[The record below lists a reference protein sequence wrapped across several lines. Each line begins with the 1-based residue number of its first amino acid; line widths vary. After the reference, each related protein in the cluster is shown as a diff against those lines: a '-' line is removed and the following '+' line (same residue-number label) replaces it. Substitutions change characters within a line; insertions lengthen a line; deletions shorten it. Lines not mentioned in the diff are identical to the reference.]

1 MSVKPAVNKNFC
13 TTQVKKI
20 VSGVRDSLQ
29 NLAEN
34 VCLAYLDEPVVI
46 KQFKTIMPA
55 VYGAAASTGKP
66 VSKTIEDSYFKTLS
80 SQIDNTIDTFLSKN
94 TITEQTLFAFQQSI
108 LSVFVNSELFI
119 YCDSINSIDK
129 LKKKVKKIDD

>member
-1 MSVKPAVNKNFC
+1 MSVQPVVIKNFC
-13 TTQVKKI
+13 VPQVKKI
-20 VSGVRDSLQ
+20 TKGLRDSLQ

-34 VCLAYLDEPVVI
+34 VCLAYLDEPAVV

-66 VSKTIEDSYFKTLS
+66 VAKSVEDSYFKTLS
-80 SQIDNTIDTFLSKN
+80 NQIDNAIDAFTNKN
-94 TITEQTLFAFQQSI
+94 IITEQTLFAFQQSI
-108 LSVFVNSELFI
+108 LVIFVNSTLFI

-129 LKKKVKKIDD
+129 LKKKVRKIDD